1 MRILGIDPGLAI
13 VGFGLIEAEIGKTQ
27 MLQYGAVT
35 TPAGLPLAARLVQL
49 ERDMEELIA
58 QLRPEAIAVEEL
70 FFSNNITTGIAVAHA
85 RGIILCTAAKSGIPL
100 FEYTPMQVK
109 QAVVG
114 YGLAEKRQVMDM
126 VRRLLKLK
134 AVPRPDDAADALALA
149 ICHARSA
156 TSLLARAQNPVKQTV
171 KGGRSMFYYLEGKVA
186 HVEPYLAV
194 IDCGGVGYAC
204 RTTNHT
210 IRQLKKGEV
219 KRLYTYLNVGDGI
232 FELYGFATEQE
243 LNSFK
248 LLIGVSGVGPKAA
261 LAILSVGTPEHLTM
275 AVITGDEKA
284 LTAAPGVGK
293 KLAQRILLELKDKI
307 AKETQEIGLPASA
320 GGAALGSGSKAAE
333 AAAALAVLGY
343 TQQDISAALKGVDV
357 ETLPL
362 EEIVR
367 QSLKK
372 MVK

>member
-1 MRILGIDPGLAI
+1 
-13 VGFGLIEAEIGKTQ
+13 
-27 MLQYGAVT
+27 
-35 TPAGLPLAARLVQL
+35 
-49 ERDMEELIA
+49 
-58 QLRPEAIAVEEL
+58 
-70 FFSNNITTGIAVAHA
+70 
-85 RGIILCTAAKSGIPL
+85 
-100 FEYTPMQVK
+100 
-109 QAVVG
+109 
-114 YGLAEKRQVMDM
+114 
-126 VRRLLKLK
+126 
-134 AVPRPDDAADALALA
+134 
-149 ICHARSA
+149 
-156 TSLLARAQNPVKQTV
+156 
-171 KGGRSMFYYLEGKVA
+171 MFYYLEGKVA

-307 AKETQEIGLPASA
+307 AKETQEIGLPRRSRCSA
-320 GGAALGSGSKAAE
+320 TRSRTFPRRSRAWTWRLCRSRRSCARA
-333 AAAALAVLGY
+333 
-343 TQQDISAALKGVDV
+343 
-357 ETLPL
+357 
-362 EEIVR
+362 
-367 QSLKK
+367 
-372 MVK
+372 